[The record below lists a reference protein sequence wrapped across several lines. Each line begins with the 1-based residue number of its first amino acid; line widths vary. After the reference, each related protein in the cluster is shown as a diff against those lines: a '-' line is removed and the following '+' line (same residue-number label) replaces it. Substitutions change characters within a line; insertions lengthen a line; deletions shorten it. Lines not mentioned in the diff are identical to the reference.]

1 MSYARSYVE
10 QLIETTSCDTFEKL
24 YAKYSPIPGVISGSR
39 VSFFKDNFVCTNHSC
54 ELYLRRLEPH
64 INITPMTI
72 SFYDNNWLH
81 RWDGPA
87 RYYAMGSHDWYIR
100 GRYIT
105 YDMENYVDDIRNVT
119 NEDILTLKMIY
130 S

>member
-1 MSYARSYVE
+1 
-10 QLIETTSCDTFEKL
+10 
-24 YAKYSPIPGVISGSR
+24 
-39 VSFFKDNFVCTNHSC
+39 
-54 ELYLRRLEPH
+54 
-64 INITPMTI
+64 MTI

-87 RYYAMGSHDWYIR
+87 RYYAMGSHDWYIH

-119 NEDILTLKMIY
+119 NADILTLKMIY